1 MSERV
6 AVLVSGS
13 GTNLQALL
21 DDPVVGPQI
30 ALVVS
35 DRPGVYAL
43 SRAEARGVRAL
54 VLAPGEGWSRDD
66 YDRAFL
72 DVLQTDGI
80 DVLLLAG
87 FLRIVGPLV
96 IQVFR
101 DRILNIHPALLP
113 AFPGMHA
120 ERNALDWGV
129 RVTGVTVHFVDEE
142 VDHGPVVLQEP
153 VIVLPDDDEDS
164 LHKRIQEV
172 EHRLYPR
179 ASRLLLEGRLKVEGR
194 RVHILVEEDR

>member
-1 MSERV
+1 M

-21 DDPVVGPQI
+21 DDPTVGPHV

-54 VLAPGEGWSRDD
+54 VLAPGGGWSRDD
-66 YDRAFL
+66 YDRAL
-72 DVLQTDGI
+72 VEVLHADGI

-87 FLRIVGPLV
+87 FLRIVGSSV
-96 IQVFR
+96 IQAFR
-101 DRILNIHPALLP
+101 ERILNIHPALLP

-120 ERNALDWGV
+120 ERDALDWGV
-129 RVTGVTVHFVDEE
+129 RVTGVTVHLVDEE

-153 VIVLPDDDEDS
+153 VIVLPDDDEAT

-179 ASRLLLEGRLKVEGR
+179 AARLLLEGRLKVEGR
-194 RVHILVEEDR
+194 RVHILVEGDG

>member
-35 DRPGVYAL
+35 DRPGAYAL

-96 IQVFR
+96 IQAFR

-142 VDHGPVVLQEP
+142 VDHGAVVLQEP